1 MPPPLEERTET
12 PLTIFGGTFD
22 PIHLGHLH
30 AIAQIRK
37 QFNLGEL
44 LVVPA
49 GEPWQ
54 KSDRE
59 IASARDR
66 FKMCKLAFVD
76 EPTVT
81 VSDLE
86 IIREGRTYTMDTVE
100 ELKRRTESSRAE
112 SNGSNRVINLV
123 IGADSLKTLH
133 TWERYE
139 ELIKAVHI
147 VVCARPEYPILADQ
161 LPFGGFTLIEVD
173 ALPISSTMVRERL
186 KSEVSAADLLP
197 DAVLRYIVEHRLYG
211 ASQAQGVRELPPY
224 DSL

>member
-1 MPPPLEERTET
+1 MPPPLEQRTET

-49 GEPWQ
+49 GDPWQ

-59 IASARDR
+59 LANARDR
-66 FKMCKLAFVD
+66 FEMCRLAFAGD
-76 EPTVT
+76 LTVT
-81 VSDLE
+81 VSDIE
-86 IIREGRTYTMDTVE
+86 IIREGRTYTIDTVE
-100 ELKRRTESSRAE
+100 ELKRRILSGGAD
-112 SNGSNRVINLV
+112 RVINLV
-123 IGADSLKTLH
+123 IGADSLKTLN

-139 ELIKAVHI
+139 ELIEAAHI

-161 LPFGGFTLIEVD
+161 LPFGRFTLVEVA
-173 ALPISSTMVRERL
+173 ALPISSSMVRERL
-186 KSEVSAADLLP
+186 KSEVSAAELLP

>member
-1 MPPPLEERTET
+1 MPPPLGKRTET

-37 QFNLGEL
+37 QFDLGEL

-66 FKMCKLAFVD
+66 FEMCKLAFVD
-76 EPTVT
+76 EPSVT

-86 IIREGRTYTMDTVE
+86 IIREGRTYTIDTVD
-100 ELKRRTESSRAE
+100 ELNRRALSG
-112 SNGSNRVINLV
+112 GSHRVINLV
-123 IGADSLKTLH
+123 IGADSLKILH

-139 ELIKAVHI
+139 ELIEAVHI

-161 LPFGGFTLIEVD
+161 LPFGRFTLVEVD
-173 ALPISSTMVRERL
+173 ALPISSSMVRERL

-197 DAVLRYIVEHRLYG
+197 DAVLRYIVEHGLYG

>member
-1 MPPPLEERTET
+1 MLSPLEPGMET

-30 AIAQIRK
+30 AITQIRK

-54 KSDRE
+54 KSDRKL
-59 IASARDR
+59 ATARDR
-66 FKMCKLAFVD
+66 LEMCRLAFAGD
-76 EPTVT
+76 PTVT
-81 VSDLE
+81 VSDIE
-86 IIREGRTYTMDTVE
+86 IVREGRTYTIDTVE
-100 ELKRRTESSRAE
+100 ELNRRILRGGAD
-112 SNGSNRVINLV
+112 RVINLV

-139 ELIKAVHI
+139 ELIAAVHI

-161 LPFGGFTLIEVD
+161 LPFGRFTLIEVA
-173 ALPISSTMVRERL
+173 ALPISSSTVRERL

-197 DAVLRYIVEHRLYG
+197 DAVWHYIVEHRLYG
-211 ASQAQGVRELPPY
+211 VSQALGVRELPPY